1 MNKIIFP
8 FESDPNAQKQDL
20 WELLPVRAFESECQ
34 RSLEMIELC
43 QRYMAGLVADKEGAD
58 SQELRQSLADLETA
72 AGRLDRN
79 FGILSALLR
88 CAQQAEQ
95 PQWEPVELC
104 AFARTLC
111 AEKDTIQQTLHICLN
126 LDCSGLTE
134 LYVDAD
140 IGYLTT
146 ICLQLLSN
154 ALRACTPDGGHIT
167 LSVRARPEGGAL
179 LSIVDDGCGLPD
191 GTLRGQQNNRSRFLG
206 TTKSGLLLC
215 QAYCRLTGWTLE
227 LTSRPD
233 GPAPKPVSPC
243 PSGKALPPPPPCGRF
258 LRRIPCI
265 RPASFGWPLLPSW
278 AVSPAWRALVS
289 RFRQNWLDTFIKKLY
304 TEKVAGGSLLQISNR
319 WNMGL

>member
-227 LTSRPD
+227 LTARPD
-233 GPAPKPVSPC
+233 GPGTEARLTLPQREGFTASPTLRSVSPE
-243 PSGKALPPPPPCGRF
+243 
-258 LRRIPCI
+258 
-265 RPASFGWPLLPSW
+265 
-278 AVSPAWRALVS
+278 
-289 RFRQNWLDTFIKKLY
+289 DTLY
-304 TEKVAGGSLLQISNR
+304 TARQLWMALATELGCVPGMEGTRFQIPAE
-319 WNMGL
+319 LA